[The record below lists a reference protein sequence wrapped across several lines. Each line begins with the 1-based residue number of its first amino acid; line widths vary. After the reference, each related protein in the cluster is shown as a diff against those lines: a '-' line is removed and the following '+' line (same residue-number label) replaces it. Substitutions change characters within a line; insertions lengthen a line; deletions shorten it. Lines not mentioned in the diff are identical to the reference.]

1 MQHADLL
8 DLRPRP
14 EIFQR
19 FSTSMPPGGRVLKA
33 HFTWSRC
40 CGRMEQST
48 NRDLGPHHDGR
59 RGEIAGRDAAADE
72 DVHIVRA
79 DHLR

>member
-8 DLRPRP
+8 DLRLALRYSS
-14 EIFQR
+14 R
-19 FSTSMPPGGRVLKA
+19 FSTSMPAGGRVLKA

-48 NRDLGPHHDGR
+48 IGIWARTTTG
-59 RGEIAGRDAAADE
+59 AAAKLPAE
-72 DVHIVRA
+72 TQPLMKTFHIVRA
-79 DHLR
+79 DILR